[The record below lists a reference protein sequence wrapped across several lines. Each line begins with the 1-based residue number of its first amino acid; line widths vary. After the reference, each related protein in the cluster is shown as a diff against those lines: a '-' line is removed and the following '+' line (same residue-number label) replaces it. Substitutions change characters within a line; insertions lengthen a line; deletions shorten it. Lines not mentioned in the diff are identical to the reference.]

1 MRSRRWWRSC
11 WCCWWQFADGRALVW
26 SSGARDADSLPGRVL
41 AGALGVPC
49 GWFSTAA
56 RGRRNRRFWLLVGGC
71 GFGWLAAFAG
81 LADLLGLSRDSDP
94 AKLRLGLW
102 HAGINGTAFM
112 AFSALAFAEY
122 AAYPKIS
129 HGAGLLVAE
138 AIVLAA
144 MFVGNYFGGAI
155 VWREN
160 KLPVP

>member
-1 MRSRRWWRSC
+1 MLIHFPVAFWPVHWAFHVAGS
-11 WCCWWQFADGRALVW
+11 ALP
-26 SSGARDADSLPGRVL
+26 PGV
-41 AGALGVPC
+41 AGIAG
-49 GWFSTAA
+49 
-56 RGRRNRRFWLLVGGC
+56 FWLLVAGC

-102 HAGINGTAFM
+102 HAGINGTALM